1 MLTLQYMPY
10 HEIEHLSSQNRVK
23 KILKIVKEDK
33 IVLLEGRLKKH
44 EEAELIKSTMEL
56 INDSFKGIE
65 LGVLHPEK
73 KDLPFFA
80 KLKHN
85 IVDYIMGDRQ
95 GLTII
100 GPATVIKEIK
110 QDPDKIQ
117 LFAETNFSKKKKT
130 PINKTE

>member
-1 MLTLQYMPY
+1 MLTLQYLPY
-10 HEIEHLSSQNRVK
+10 HEIEHMSSTNRVK

-33 IVLLEGRLKKH
+33 IVILEGRLKKH

-56 INDSFKGIE
+56 ISDSFKGIE
-65 LGVLHPEK
+65 IGVLHPEK

-80 KLKHN
+80 KIKHH
-85 IVDYIMGDRQ
+85 IIDYFIGDRQ

-117 LFAETNFSKKKKT
+117 LFAEADFSKKKKN
-130 PINKTE
+130 IK

>member
-1 MLTLQYMPY
+1 MLTLQYVPY
-10 HEIEHLSSQNRVK
+10 HEIEHLNSQNRVK

-73 KDLPFFA
+73 NDLSFFI

-85 IVDYIMGDRQ
+85 IIDFLMGDRQ

-117 LFAETNFSKKKKT
+117 LFAEANFSRKKKT
-130 PINKTE
+130 IVNKI